1 MTTAAATIGSRPVLA
16 DRLVSRSLATDATL
30 VVAGVAL
37 TAALAQA
44 EVPMWPVPITGQ
56 TLAVMLVGATLGAR
70 RGALSLGLYLVL
82 GVVGLPI
89 FAGFTGGP
97 LSILKPSFG
106 FIIGFV
112 FAAALIGWLAERS
125 WDRHVVRSL
134 AGFLLASL
142 VPFAFGLPYMAI
154 VLGNLGMPN
163 DLGTVLAFGVYPFIL
178 GGIAKWLIAASV
190 LPLAWKGVRALDARK
205 K

>member
-1 MTTAAATIGSRPVLA
+1 MTTLAAPGSHLVLA

-30 VVAGVAL
+30 IVAGVAL
-37 TAALAQA
+37 TAGLAQA

-56 TLAVMLVGATLGAR
+56 TLAVLIVGATLGAR
-70 RGALSLGLYLVL
+70 RGAVSLGLYLVL
-82 GVVGLPI
+82 GVLGLPI

-97 LSILKPSFG
+97 LAVLKPSFG

-112 FAAALIGWLAERS
+112 FAAALIGWLAERN
-125 WDRHVVRSL
+125 WDRRALPSL
-134 AGFLLASL
+134 LGFLLASL

-154 VLGNLGMPN
+154 VLGNLGLAN

-190 LPLAWKGVRALDARK
+190 LPLAWKGVRALDERK